1 MTRSNLHRSEANRQL
16 AIPGRDRLTRTLPA
30 WRQQVSRAGDMAPDG
45 AIRRIVCV
53 CAWIAGLWRAA
64 SMTTLLL
71 LAGCGN
77 TRLDLPG
84 ASDDPALYATIFP
97 DYIEVCAVS
106 GITKKPGFGF
116 AHQGGSGGHAVVYLN
131 GACRKPHS
139 DYPTLQLCD
148 GTEPDGQAGV
158 GLSSNGHF
166 SNAAWVATPG
176 RDFFFDGALQPGES
190 VNAGSYARTQFE
202 AKRLGI
208 YDGVRFH
215 PDAFADRPDGITQD
229 NFRYEVSVATDY
241 AISLGRGRLCA
252 RQPVTP
258 AQMQRVVSYLN
269 AQNARYRDGGREFDM
284 TVLGNNCSHFTHN
297 VLAAAGLWAAWPTDR
312 FFLISAFSF
321 PVPKNEFVNQMR
333 RSNDLPLDDPV
344 MLFRDATARRE
355 LLRDDW
361 LANGPG
367 AIATAVPIRTPNDL
381 YDTDVKLIF
390 YDSLILGS
398 YQRQFDRIATERR
411 YTDLAE
417 NLRYFAGIYRRT
429 IAERRSADWWR
440 IRAGLPSADAAS
452 FVLFKQR
459 YDEHTDRINEQLE
472 RARLALQQGTHA
484 VTRLAHAAP
493 RGAGARVDMAC
504 ADIAKCPAEPL
515 VSSKPFSPGLPP
527 FY

>member
-1 MTRSNLHRSEANRQL
+1 MTHALQS
-16 AIPGRDRLTRTLPA
+16 
-30 WRQQVSRAGDMAPDG
+30 WRQHVRRSGGMALERG
-45 AIRRIVCV
+45 WLRIGRV
-53 CAWIAGLWRAA
+53 CAWIAGLGPAGA
-64 SMTTLLL
+64 SMTVLLL
-71 LAGCGN
+71 LAGCGD

-116 AHQGGSGGHAVVYLN
+116 EHHGGSGGHAVVYLN

-139 DYPTLQLCD
+139 HYPELEICD
-148 GTEPDGQAGV
+148 GTEPAGQAGV

-176 RDFFFDGALQPGES
+176 RDFFFDGALQPNEG
-190 VNAGSYARTQFE
+190 VNPDSYARTLTE

-215 PDAFADRPDGITQD
+215 PDAFADMPDGMTQD
-229 NFRYEVSVATDY
+229 DFRYEVSIATDY

-269 AQNARYRDGGREFDM
+269 AQNARYRDGSREFDM

-297 VLAAAGLWAAWPTDR
+297 VLAAAGLWATWPTDR

-344 MLFRDATARRE
+344 SLFHDVPARRA
-355 LLRDDW
+355 LLSDDW
-361 LANGPG
+361 LPTGPG
-367 AIATAVPIRTPNDL
+367 AIATASTIRIPNEI

-398 YQRQFDRIATERR
+398 YQRQFDRIAAERR

-417 NLRYFAGIYRRT
+417 NLRYFASIYRRT
-429 IAERRSADWWR
+429 IAERRPADWWR
-440 IRAGLPSADAAS
+440 TRAGLPSGEAAS
-452 FVLFKQR
+452 FALFKQR
-459 YDEHTDRINEQLE
+459 YDEHNDRIYKRVE
-472 RARLALQQGTHA
+472 RARLALRRDTRG
-484 VTRLAHAAP
+484 VVRLAHAEP
-493 RGAGARVDMAC
+493 GRAGVRVDKVC
-504 ADIAKCPAEPL
+504 SDKAKCPADPL
-515 VSSKPFSPGLPP
+515 GFMKPF
-527 FY
+527 